1 MAKFDGELSDRTMT
15 YSGTGRLRF
24 TW

>member
-1 MAKFDGELSDRTMT
+1 MAKFDGELSDRTVT
-15 YSGTGRLRF
+15 YAGTGRIRY